1 MFRIL
6 ALAACALAAACTVQD
21 GKPATSVTVAVEE
34 APRWR
39 RFVHPTDG
47 QRLDALPA
55 SWSSLYARLP
65 ARIRSAQSPL
75 ADPGAALEHP
85 TPSPGAYSC
94 RKLRLRADPRSPAV
108 RSAASDS
115 CYIAAVGE
123 TLAFT
128 KQSGADL
135 SSGYLYLDGNRYVY
149 LGARQ
154 YRAGDSS
161 VGYGEKPGG
170 DTVGILE
177 RVGGFRWRL
186 VMAKADTSQVDIF
199 ELTPVPADQQPRQ
212 SPVKPG

>member
-6 ALAACALAAACTVQD
+6 ALAACALVTACTV
-21 GKPATSVTVAVEE
+21 GSGRPAASVTVAAVEV
-34 APRWR
+34 PRWR
-39 RFVHPTDG
+39 QFVHPLDG

-55 SWSSLYARLP
+55 SWSSLYAKLP
-65 ARIRSAQSPL
+65 ARIRSAQGPL
-75 ADPGAALEHP
+75 ADPGAALDHP

-94 RKLRLRADPRSPAV
+94 RKLRLRADRRNPLV

-115 CYIAAVGE
+115 CYVASVGE

-128 KQSGADL
+128 KQTGADL

-154 YRAGDSS
+154 NRAGESS
-161 VGYGEKPGG
+161 VGYGDKPGG

-186 VMAKADTSQVDIF
+186 VMAKADASQVDIF
-199 ELTPVPADQQPRQ
+199 ELTPIPPDQQPRQ
-212 SPVKPG
+212 RPVQPG